1 MLPASPMNAEINKDA
16 EFAYGAGHINPVRAI
31 NPGLVYDA
39 GPIDYM
45 KFLCGQG
52 YNSSVLRMISG
63 DNSSCSDAFNGT
75 VWDLNSPSFALS
87 TSRSEVISR
96 VFNRVVTNVGSPTS
110 IYKSNVTAPPG
121 LKIQVNPTI
130 LSFSSL
136 GQNLSFAL
144 TIEGTIASSIAS
156 ASLAWDDGVYRV
168 RSPITVYVALKRK
181 P

>member
-1 MLPASPMNAEINKDA
+1 MFPASPMNAEIYNDA
-16 EFAYGAGHINPVRAI
+16 EFAYGAGHINPIRAI

-52 YNSSVLRMISG
+52 YNSSVLRMITG
-63 DNSSCSDAFNGT
+63 DNSSCSDAINGT
-75 VWDLNSPSFALS
+75 VWDLNHPSFALS
-87 TSRSEVISR
+87 TSSSEVISR

-144 TIEGTIASSIAS
+144 TIEGTVASSIAS
-156 ASLAWDDGVYRV
+156 ASLAWDDGVYQV
-168 RSPITVYVALKRK
+168 RSPIAVYVALKRK